1 MNRRIT
7 SGILDITDW
16 LKDQLSELAARAIR
30 GETGAGSPAHH
41 SDRIDIV
48 LKDRFL
54 KLKVSDQKLPL
65 SRAQAVA
72 TAFVA
77 ERTPFTSGSAYILP
91 NIEYDAADGSGC
103 TACYVIKENVIN
115 EVLNA
120 GLMERKQLGRLG
132 IEVDGK
138 VRWLHPRVLDSIG
151 PEFSHLRQWRRTF
164 LTLFALLVMSLG
176 ATYFFA
182 LERYSSAEQK
192 LAEELDA
199 KRGEALRVRKLLDQ
213 QRTKLAAVEAARKSK
228 SQAVPVIR
236 VWEELTRILPDD
248 IWLTDV
254 SIDRGSL
261 TITGYAAQS
270 AASLISTI
278 NGSRYF
284 DEPAFTSPVVR
295 IPGQVGER
303 FEIRMQV
310 QAP

>member
-1 MNRRIT
+1 MLVARASRKT
-7 SGILDITDW
+7 SGSPTHD
-16 LKDQLSELAARAIR
+16 SGRA
-30 GETGAGSPAHH
+30 
-41 SDRIDIV
+41 DIV

-72 TAFVA
+72 TALVA
-77 ERTPFTSGSAYILP
+77 ERTPFTPEGAYILP
-91 NIEYDAADGSGC
+91 NVEDDPSTGSGY
-103 TACYVIKENVIN
+103 TACYVVKEDVMRAI
-115 EVLNA
+115 LGA
-120 GLMERKQLGRLG
+120 GSIELKQIGRFG
-132 IEVDGK
+132 IEVEGN
-138 VRWLHPRVLDSIG
+138 VRWLHPRVLETIG
-151 PEFSHLRQWRRTF
+151 PEFSHLRRRRRTF
-164 LTLFALLVMSLG
+164 LALIALLGLAVG

-182 LERYSSAEQK
+182 LERYSSAEGK

-199 KRGEALRVRKLLDQ
+199 KRGEALQVRKLLDQ

-254 SIDRGSL
+254 SIDGGSL
-261 TITGYAAQS
+261 TVTGFAAQS

-278 NGSRYF
+278 NGSRFF

-310 QAP
+310 RAS